1 MTQSDPTDDA
11 LAVIAS
17 IFDPGEAHRGPDKAA
32 GGGDHSSPRVVPV
45 QGDGYSKSSP
55 GPMEAIRFRW
65 TVRRGENDAYFVDET
80 IGESS
85 TPRIM
90 GPMTRDAAIKLVD
103 DRESD
108 ARKRFEQIKDEIVS
122 RGAALNMGRRVGDV

>member
-11 LAVIAS
+11 LAAIAS
-17 IFDPGEAHRGPDKAA
+17 IFDHGEARRGPDRAA
-32 GGGDHSSPRVVPV
+32 DGEHAPPPV
-45 QGDGYSKSSP
+45 MPAQAEGYSKGGP

-80 IGESS
+80 IGENS
-85 TPRIM
+85 TPRAM

-103 DRESD
+103 DRESE
-108 ARKRFEQIKDEIVS
+108 ARRRFEQIKNEIID
-122 RGAALNMGRRVGDV
+122 RGAALNTGRGVDEA